1 VALTIHGAGNDDKSL
16 QAALQDAYE
25 SGKLRGKP
33 LMDVRRI
40 LDKRRTLGRSANKQ
54 GPRKRADVSADALV
68 RTYEREVER
77 QRQLVRKAEYTQHCL
92 MFVSGALRELLADEN
107 FVNLLR
113 AEKLE
118 TCRNIC
124 PSESGRE
131 ELPREQDPDRL
142 RSEHDPGAAG

>member
-1 VALTIHGAGNDDKSL
+1 MSGGSWKS
-16 QAALQDAYE
+16 AVPWADPPT
-25 SGKLRGKP
+25 SRVRG
-33 LMDVRRI
+33 
-40 LDKRRTLGRSANKQ
+40 
-54 GPRKRADVSADALV
+54 KRADVSADSLV

-118 TCRNIC
+118 T
-124 PSESGRE
+124 
-131 ELPREQDPDRL
+131 LPKYLAERVWHGSIAP
-142 RSEHDPGAAG
+142 